1 MPGLVSL
8 LPTEK
13 ALIAAMK
20 RHIEQCQKTWTRSAL
35 VSLPQHLELLDV
47 PSSSSETR
55 PAEPVLLRFLRL
67 SVLQSAADVL
77 GSVRCPRPLVE
88 TGLLAWPTE
97 DDVDGAAANV
107 CRLQKAY
114 SLTAA
119 DVIATL
125 CSPVLADKLSPDDA
139 LSLAV
144 HCSRC
149 EPSAAAYWV
158 KLGEDRRYADFFD
171 YHLPELES
179 SSPKANS
186 TSWRAVVSRPPET
199 PAMWP
204 YRDAF
209 RENQRFCFPS
219 DTSFGVLCRDSR
231 DSDTRP
237 SGDLRCWLSS
247 GKHGAAT
254 LSPFAVEELSL
265 SEPRLWLVHDFLSPV
280 ECAALRREAFQLEP
294 ALVTE
299 EDGRD
304 NEPDT
309 RTAALAWLENN
320 GTARRVYQRAAVLTG
335 LTMESA
341 EKLQVLNYAAG
352 GHYNEHTDPLETE
365 EDEGDRLAT
374 LLVYLSEVKEG
385 GSTAFPKANLSIR
398 PRRGSALFWFNLKQ
412 EPAASSRQIDYST
425 THGSCP
431 VLRGSKWIAT
441 LWIREWSQ
449 PWDLDYSLS

>member
-1 MPGLVSL
+1 
-8 LPTEK
+8 
-13 ALIAAMK
+13 MK
-20 RHIEQCQKTWTRSAL
+20 RLIEQCEKTWRRSAP
-35 VSLPQHLELLDV
+35 VSPLQHLELLDV
-47 PSSSSETR
+47 PSSPSETR

-119 DVIATL
+119 DVVATL

-139 LSLAV
+139 LSLGV

-158 KLGEDRRYADFFD
+158 KLGEDRRYANFFY

-179 SSPKANS
+179 SAPKANS
-186 TSWRAVVSRPPET
+186 TSWRAV
-199 PAMWP
+199 
-204 YRDAF
+204 
-209 RENQRFCFPS
+209 
-219 DTSFGVLCRDSR
+219 
-231 DSDTRP
+231 
-237 SGDLRCWLSS
+237 
-247 GKHGAAT
+247 HGAAA

-265 SEPRLWLVHDFLSPV
+265 SESRLWLVHDFLSPN
-280 ECAALRREAFQLEP
+280 ECGALRREASELEP
-294 ALVTE
+294 ALVDDE
-299 EDGRD
+299 NGRGKK
-304 NEPDT
+304 PDT
-309 RTAALAWLENN
+309 RTTEVAWLENN
-320 GTARRVYQRAAVLTG
+320 GSARRVYLRAAVLTG
-335 LTMESA
+335 LMMESA
-341 EKLQVLNYAAG
+341 ENHQVLNYAAG
-352 GHYNEHTDPLETE
+352 GHYNEHVDPLDTE
-365 EDEGDRLAT
+365 EDKGERLAT

-385 GSTAFPKANLSIR
+385 GSTAFRKGNLSIR
-398 PRRGSALFWFNLKQ
+398 PRRGSALFRFNLKQ
-412 EPAASSRQIDYST
+412 EPAARSRQIDYST

-431 VLRGSKWIAT
+431 VLRWSKWIAT

-449 PWDLDYSLS
+449 LWDLDFHFVVRSS